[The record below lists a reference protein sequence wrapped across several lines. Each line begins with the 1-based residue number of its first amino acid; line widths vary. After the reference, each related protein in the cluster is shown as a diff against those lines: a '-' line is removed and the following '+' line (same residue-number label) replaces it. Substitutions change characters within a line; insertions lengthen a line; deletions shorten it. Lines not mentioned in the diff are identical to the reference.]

1 MKSIRVEPEKGTVRA
16 EGGVTIGELDHETQ
30 AFGLAVPMG
39 IVTATGIAGLTL
51 GGGLGWLRRMHGL
64 TSDNLISVD
73 VVTAGGQLITAS
85 EEQNRDLFW
94 GVQGGGGN
102 FGVVTSF
109 EYRAHP
115 IGQTSSSPSSCTRVG
130 TPMKRCVSTASGRSL
145 LRTR

>member
-1 MKSIRVEPEKGTVRA
+1 MAGNGVCDGGLVIDLSLMNSIRVEPEKGTVRA

-39 IVTATGIAGLTL
+39 VVTATGIAGLTL
-51 GGGLGWLRRMHGL
+51 GGGLGWLRRKHGL
-64 TSDNLISVD
+64 SSDNLISVD
-73 VVTAGGQLITAS
+73 VATADGQLITAS

-109 EYRAHP
+109 EYQAHP
-115 IGQTSSSPSSCTRVG
+115 
-130 TPMKRCVSTASGRSL
+130 
-145 LRTR
+145 